1 MKTDFAADRL
11 DVPAFALAAATLEGR
26 DALRLF
32 PRLMEEIADEQ
43 SAHTVDWVAVGEE
56 IQHVG
61 RPAQEWLHLKVD
73 AVLPLTCQR
82 CLGPVDV
89 PMEIER
95 SFRFVESEEAAVAED
110 DTVEEDLLV
119 TQRDFK
125 LRELVED
132 ELLMALPAVPQHDV
146 CPVEV
151 RMSVQDPDFEEAEV
165 EKPNPFA
172 ALATLKLAKD
182 GKG

>member
-11 DVPAFALAAATLEGR
+11 DVPAFALAAATLEGH
-26 DALRLF
+26 DAFASF
-32 PRLMEEIADEQ
+32 PRLMEEIADGQ

-56 IQHVG
+56 IQQVG
-61 RPAQEWLHLKVD
+61 RPPQHWLHLKVD
-73 AVLPLTCQR
+73 TVLPLTCQR

-119 TQRDFK
+119 TQQDFK

-151 RMSVQDPDFEEAEV
+151 QMSVQDEDFEEAEA

>member
-26 DALRLF
+26 DALPTF

-43 SAHTVDWVAVGEE
+43 SSNTVDWTAIGEE
-56 IQHVG
+56 IRQVG
-61 RPAQEWLHLKVD
+61 RPAQNWLHLKVH

-82 CLGPVDV
+82 CLGPVEL
-89 PMEIER
+89 PLEIER

-110 DTVEEDLLV
+110 DAVEEDLLV

-125 LRELVED
+125 LRELIED
-132 ELLMALPAVPQHDV
+132 ELLMALPPVPQHDT

-151 RMSVQDPDFEEAEV
+151 PMSVQDPDFEEAGA

-182 GKG
+182 GQG